1 MSDVATLIRPE
12 FDTLA
17 KDTES
22 PSWIEEVWGQGASK
36 DIIDIDN
43 VPEPDWL
50 VEGIVVRQGLT
61 LIYGESQ
68 VGKTTFCLYLID
80 ALQTGNRF
88 FGRQCQKA
96 KVLLAEQDQSPPM
109 LRGQKEKLGRPE
121 KLGVIKDE
129 LKWDNKSKVFD
140 AKLDNILKAYRPD
153 VVIID
158 AYTSLGIEDINHPSA
173 GLTFDGLRIFS
184 KRYNCAFV
192 LTHHTTKGG
201 VQMGSNLNTAKM
213 DSVIALERNKEGKS
227 REGELKESGGLLAI
241 TAKQEK
247 LKADS
252 CEDIDLI
259 FNTNTLQMTQL
270 KSPKERV
277 KELKAQGKPV
287 NEVVK
292 ILEMDG
298 VDVTRETIKRYYRE
312 C

>member
-1 MSDVATLIRPE
+1 MPDVATLIRPE
-12 FDTLA
+12 SNTLV
-17 KDTES
+17 KDTEKS
-22 PSWIEEVWGQGASK
+22 SWIEEVWGEGANN

-88 FGRQCQKA
+88 FGRKCTKS
-96 KVLLAEQDQSPPM
+96 KVLLAEQDQSPPL
-109 LRGQKEKLGRPE
+109 LRSQKQKLGRPE

-140 AKLDNILKAYRPD
+140 AKLDNILKVYRPD

-173 GLTFDGLRIFS
+173 SLTFDGLRIFS

-241 TAKQEK
+241 MAKQEK

-259 FNTNTLQMTQL
+259 FNTNTLQMTQP
-270 KSPKERV
+270 KSTKQHV
-277 KELKAQGKPV
+277 KELKAQGKTV
-287 NEVVK
+287 EKVIELLK
-292 ILEMDG
+292 LDG
-298 VDVTRETIKRYYRE
+298 ADVTRETIKRYYRE